1 MAIKNLPASSSAPH
15 AAFNMRR
22 KLFPALLATTIA
34 GQAYGLEFQL
44 GEVEG
49 RFDSQLS
56 VGASWRVNDADNDL
70 ISQPNGGS
78 GSGSGSFDDGTQ
90 NFKQGDT
97 FSRTL
102 KGFHELSLDYR
113 NFGARISGKYWAD
126 FELMNGKRGH
136 GNTVN
141 GYSSND
147 QLDDSGFNDYAK
159 FSGAEILDAYV
170 YGYFDVGNMPLDVRV
185 GRQVINWG
193 ESTFIQ
199 GGLNSINP
207 LDVSAFRRPGA
218 EVKEALLP
226 STMAFAS
233 LGVTDN
239 LSIEGFYQF
248 GWDQTVEEGCG
259 TYFSANDFASE
270 GCDGIRINAAAFGL
284 NSADSTYYNSL
295 SSVAPWVLTGTN
307 PVVKRNSDGVRE
319 GSDDG
324 QFGLAA
330 RYFSESAHNTEFGFY
345 FSKYNSRLPIVSG
358 IKTPVSDLAA
368 VQASIAPV
376 IPSIQASVQSAV
388 AQQYLANGIDV
399 STTSDANILAAYSAD
414 VAENV
419 NSSVSQLVGLSAS
432 LNSEYFTEYPDD
444 IKMLGFSWN
453 TNLGEVAWSGEISH
467 KRDVP
472 IQMNGPML
480 VAAMLTLGSDA
491 DNPASS
497 IVASTPSGGTIHGY
511 EAFNVTQVQTT
522 FIKTINNI
530 MGASRM
536 ALVGELGWTHI
547 HNFDEGR
554 NAIKYGRSGVFGYT
568 SSDDDGFVTQDS
580 FGYVV
585 RSSLSY
591 PNAFS
596 GVNLTPQVSFKHG
609 VKGYGPQPGATFSE
623 GQKSLNL
630 SLTADYLERYSAQL
644 SYTNFFG
651 GKYNELEDR
660 DFISLSASVAF

>member
-1 MAIKNLPASSSAPH
+1 MAIEKLPASSSAPFT
-15 AAFNMRR
+15 ASNMRR

-56 VGASWRVNDADNDL
+56 VGASWRLNDADSDL
-70 ISQPNGGS
+70 ISQPNGGT
-78 GSGSGSFDDGTQ
+78 GSGSGSFDDGNQ

-97 FSRTL
+97 FSRTF

-113 NFGARISGKYWAD
+113 NFGARVSGKYWAD
-126 FELMNGKRGH
+126 FELMNGNRDH

-141 GYSSND
+141 GYNSGD

-159 FSGAEILDAYV
+159 FKGAEILDAYV
-170 YGYFDVGNMPLDVRV
+170 YGYFDVGSMPLNVRL

-270 GCDGIRINAAAFGL
+270 GCNGIRINAAAFGL
-284 NSADSTYYNSL
+284 DSADSTYYNSL

-330 RYFSESAHNTEFGFY
+330 RYFSESANNTEFGFY

-358 IKTPVSDLAA
+358 VKTPVSDLAA
-368 VQASIAPV
+368 LQGALAPV
-376 IPSIQASVQSAV
+376 IPAIQADI
-388 AQQYLANGIDV
+388 AQRYLTNGVDV
-399 STTSDANILAAYSAD
+399 STTTNAAILTQYSNDVTAAF
-414 VAENV
+414 
-419 NSSVSQLVGLSAS
+419 SQLVGLSAS

-480 VAAMLTLGSDA
+480 VSAMLTLGTDPS
-491 DNPASS
+491 NPASG
-497 IVASTPSGGTIHGY
+497 IVASTPFGGTIHGY
-511 EAFNVTQVQTT
+511 EAFNVTQAQTT
-522 FIKTINNI
+522 FIKTINNV

-547 HNFDEGR
+547 HGFDESS

-568 SSDDDGFVTQDS
+568 SSDNDGFVTQDS

-591 PNAFS
+591 SDVFS
-596 GVNLTPQVSFKHG
+596 GINLTPQLSFKHG

-651 GKYNELEDR
+651 GKFNELEDR

>member
-1 MAIKNLPASSSAPH
+1 MAIKTLPASSSAPH
-15 AAFNMRR
+15 AVSNMRR

-56 VGASWRVNDADNDL
+56 VGASWRLNDADNDL

-136 GNTVN
+136 GNTIN

-270 GCDGIRINAAAFGL
+270 GCNGIRINSGAL
-284 NSADSTYYNSL
+284 NAVNDSTYYNQLGLTS
-295 SSVAPWVLTGTN
+295 PWSLTGIS
-307 PVVKRNSDGVRE
+307 PVVERNSDGVRE
-319 GSDDG
+319 GSDND

-330 RYFSESAHNTEFGFY
+330 RYFSESMNNTEFGFY

-358 IKTPVSDLAA
+358 VKTNLVPTDLAA
-368 VQASIAPV
+368 SVTPAITSLVTQQFANSGADVTNPTVQAQ
-376 IPSIQASVQSAV
+376 IQATVAANVSAV
-388 AQQYLANGIDV
+388 ANTAP
-399 STTSDANILAAYSAD
+399 
-414 VAENV
+414 
-419 NSSVSQLVGLSAS
+419 

-444 IKMLGFSWN
+444 IKMIGVSWN
-453 TNLGEVAWSGEISH
+453 TNLGDVAWSGEVSH

-480 VAAMLTLGSDA
+480 VSAMLTLGTDPS
-491 DNPASS
+491 NPASG
-497 IVASTPSGGTIHGY
+497 IVAATPYGGVIHGY
-511 EAFNVTQVQTT
+511 EEFNVTQAQTT
-522 FIKTINNI
+522 FIKTINNV